1 MLTCNNLTRK
11 FSDGTYGLK
20 SIQLHIKRGEF
31 VAVVGKSGSGKSTLL
46 NCLGL
51 IDTPNEGTIIIDG
64 EKVSALSQK
73 EKADI
78 RCKKI
83 GYIFQNFFL
92 EEHYSVER
100 NVELPLI
107 ITGLHKKERKKRIT
121 NCLECVGMTHK
132 RKQLAKNLSGGE
144 KQRVCIARALS
155 NQPEILLA
163 DEPCGNLDS
172 ENTNNIMKILTQ
184 LHQEGK
190 TIVLVTHSLEEAE
203 YADRKILMK
212 DGMNIENEENYIS

>member
-1 MLTCNNLTRK
+1 M
-11 FSDGTYGLK
+11 K

>member
-1 MLTCNNLTRK
+1 M
-11 FSDGTYGLK
+11 K
-20 SIQLHIKRGEF
+20 SIQLHIKKGEF
-31 VAVVGKSGSGKSTLL
+31 VAVIGKSGSGKSTLL

-51 IDTPNEGTIIIDG
+51 IDTPNEGRIFIDG
-64 EKVSALSQK
+64 EEVSSLSPK
-73 EKADI
+73 EKAEI

-107 ITGLHKKERKKRIT
+107 IAGIHKKERKRRIT
-121 NCLECVGMTHK
+121 DCLECVGMTHK

-190 TIVLVTHSLEEAE
+190 TIVLVTHSPEEAE

-212 DGMNIENEENYIS
+212 DGMNIENEEKYIS

>member
-1 MLTCNNLTRK
+1 M
-11 FSDGTYGLK
+11 
-20 SIQLHIKRGEF
+20 
-31 VAVVGKSGSGKSTLL
+31 GKSGSGKSTLL

>member
-1 MLTCNNLTRK
+1 M
-11 FSDGTYGLK
+11 K
-20 SIQLHIKRGEF
+20 SINLHIEKGEF
-31 VAVVGKSGSGKSTLL
+31 VAVIGKSGSGKSTLL

-51 IDTPNEGTIIIDG
+51 IDTPQEGTIFIEK
-64 EKVSALSQK
+64 EKVSGMSQK

-107 ITGLHKKERKKRIT
+107 IAGISKKERKKRIT
-121 NCLECVGMTHK
+121 NCLECVGMAHK
-132 RKQLAKNLSGGE
+132 RKQLAKHLSGGE

-155 NQPEILLA
+155 NQPKILLA

-172 ENTNNIMKILTQ
+172 ENTSNIMKILTQ
-184 LHQEGK
+184 LRQEGK
-190 TIVLVTHSLEEAE
+190 TIVLVTHSMEEAD
-203 YADRKILMK
+203 YADRKIVMK
-212 DGMNIENEENYIS
+212 DGMNIRNEEKYIN